1 MAEFDDFNFN
11 KSSDEGEFEGFIP
24 DDVIKAIE
32 KGAQLRQI
40 NDGELSDISFD
51 EDDDDDEQIKKNGLN
66 KTKHNKGEKELL
78 YFLYI
83 YKLRYNMKI
92 IITTK

>member
-1 MAEFDDFNFN
+1 MAEFDDFNFD
-11 KSSDEGEFEGFIP
+11 KSSDEGEFEGFTP

-51 EDDDDDEQIKKNGLN
+51 EVDDKQSQSESDNDEND
-66 KTKHNKGEKELL
+66 E
-78 YFLYI
+78 
-83 YKLRYNMKI
+83 
-92 IITTK
+92 